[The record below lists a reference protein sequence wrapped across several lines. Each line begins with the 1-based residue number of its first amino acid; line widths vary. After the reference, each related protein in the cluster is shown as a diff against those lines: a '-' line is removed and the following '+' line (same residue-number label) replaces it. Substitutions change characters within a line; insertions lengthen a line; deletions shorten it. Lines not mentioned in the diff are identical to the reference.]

1 MFNAFQVFDALFDIG
16 AAMVAHHAI
25 DFKLFLFHNF
35 MIFNIFNRMIV
46 LMGMMFGIAFAM
58 VIIITAATVV
68 IAA

>member
-1 MFNAFQVFDALFDIG
+1 
-16 AAMVAHHAI
+16 
-25 DFKLFLFHNF
+25 

-46 LMGMMFGIAFAM
+46 LMGMMFVIAFAM